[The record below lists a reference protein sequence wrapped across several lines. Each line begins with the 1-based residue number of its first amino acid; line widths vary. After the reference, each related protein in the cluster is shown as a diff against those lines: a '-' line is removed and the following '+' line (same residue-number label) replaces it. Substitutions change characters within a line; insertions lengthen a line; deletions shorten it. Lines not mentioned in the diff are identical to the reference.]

1 MYHDSKSQLVAT
13 RVTPREKALILA
25 TATAEDCSVSEL
37 MLEAIRSTVR
47 AKLSRQLAAPADV
60 GATDD

>member
-1 MYHDSKSQLVAT
+1 MNRDSKSQLVAT

-37 MLEAIRSTVR
+37 ILEAIRSTVR
-47 AKLSRQLAAPADV
+47 TKLSRQLIEPTDV

>member
-1 MYHDSKSQLVAT
+1 MSRTELVAT

-37 MLEAIRSTVR
+37 ILEAIRSTVR
-47 AKLSRQLAAPADV
+47 TKLSKQLIDPTDV
-60 GATDD
+60 GPTDD

>member
-1 MYHDSKSQLVAT
+1 MRRDSKSQLVAT

-47 AKLSRQLAAPADV
+47 TKLSRQLAAPTDV

>member
-1 MYHDSKSQLVAT
+1 MRRNSKSQLVAT

-37 MLEAIRSTVR
+37 LLEAIRSTVR
-47 AKLSRQLAAPADV
+47 TKLSRQLIELTDV

>member
-1 MYHDSKSQLVAT
+1 MHRNSKSQLVAT

-37 MLEAIRSTVR
+37 LLEAIRSTVR
-47 AKLSRQLAAPADV
+47 TKLSRQLIELTDV

>member
-1 MYHDSKSQLVAT
+1 MHSDSKSQLVAT

-47 AKLSRQLAAPADV
+47 TKLSRQLIDQSDS